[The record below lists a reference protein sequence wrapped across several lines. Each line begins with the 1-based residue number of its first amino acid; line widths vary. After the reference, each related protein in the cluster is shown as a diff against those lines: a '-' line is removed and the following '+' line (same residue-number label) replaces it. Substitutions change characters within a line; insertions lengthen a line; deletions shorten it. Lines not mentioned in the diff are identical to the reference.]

1 MADNLFRMQAV
12 SPELASLM
20 RRLKT
25 IYAITGGEVPKAGGK
40 KDSFNEKKS
49 ILIAS
54 IAQFG
59 QLVDSRDH
67 SGLSPDS
74 RDYIRLK
81 VTINSELQKLE
92 HMVLDLAETHK
103 KEVEKKSAKLTGD
116 DISARKE
123 VMTSLITDFHAAYKA
138 ATGSSHAGAEE
149 NVAAGAGVHT
159 MTVDSLMKG
168 NYAGAGIKTRK
179 EEMTGEQM
187 QALAEINEVVQ
198 QQDLALDEISKGM
211 DELKEI
217 AEKMHDEFERQE
229 KTLTDLESKTDKTQG
244 VLDKVNDR
252 CGSPASAP

>member
-12 SPELASLM
+12 SPELAALM

-25 IYAITGGEVPKAGGK
+25 IYAITGGEPPKGGGK

-49 ILIAS
+49 VLIAS

-67 SGLSPDS
+67 SGLSTDS

-81 VTINSELQKLE
+81 VTINAELQKLE
-92 HMVLDLAETHK
+92 GMVKDLVETHK
-103 KEVEKKSAKLTGD
+103 KEVEKKGAKLTGE

-123 VMTSLITDFHAAYKA
+123 VITSLVADFHAAYKA
-138 ATGSSHAGAEE
+138 AKGASHAGAEE
-149 NVAAGAGVHT
+149 NLAGGAGVHT
-159 MTVDSLMKG
+159 MSVDTLMKG

-187 QALAEINEVVQ
+187 QTLAEINEVVQ
-198 QQDLALDEISKGM
+198 QQDQVLDEISKGL

-217 AEKMHDEFERQE
+217 SEKMHDEFQRQD
-229 KTLTDLESKTDKTQG
+229 KMLADLEGKTDKTQG

-252 CGSPASAP
+252 CGSPSSAP